1 MVLLGLLL
9 LVTYALHIV
18 EEYTFG
24 FPAWAEAHTGLA
36 LTPEVFLRLNAT
48 FFGVMAAG
56 VVAGILFT
64 PAQWLVVPL
73 GTAVLINGTG
83 HLVASL
89 ITWSYSPGLVT
100 GMLLWIPLG
109 LGIIRAARHRWPS
122 AGVVA
127 GILLGAGL
135 HILVPLSAWLA
146 TRAR

>member
-1 MVLLGLLL
+1 MVQLGLLL

-24 FPAWAEAHTGLA
+24 FPAWAEAQTGLA
-36 LTPEVFLRLNAT
+36 ITSEVFLRLNAT

-56 VVAGILFT
+56 VVAGLLFP

-100 GMLLWIPLG
+100 GTLLWIPLG
-109 LGIIRAARHRWPS
+109 FRIIRAARQLWPS
-122 AGVVA
+122 AGVIA

-135 HILVPLSAWLA
+135 QILVPLSAWLA

>member
-1 MVLLGLLL
+1 MVQLGLLL

-36 LTPEVFLRLNAT
+36 FTSEVFLRLNAT

-56 VVAGILFT
+56 VVAGLLFT

-100 GMLLWIPLG
+100 GTLLWIPLG
-109 LGIIRAARHRWPS
+109 LRIIRAARQLWPS
-122 AGVVA
+122 ARIIA

-135 HILVPLSAWLA
+135 LLLVPLSAWLA
-146 TRAR
+146 TGAP

>member
-1 MVLLGLLL
+1 MVQLGLLL

-36 LTPEVFLRLNAT
+36 FTSEVFLRLNAM

-56 VVAGILFT
+56 VVAGLLFT

-100 GMLLWIPLG
+100 GTLLWIPLG
-109 LGIIRAARHRWPS
+109 FRIIRAARQLWPS
-122 AGVVA
+122 AGVIV

-135 HILVPLSAWLA
+135 HLLVPLSAWLA

>member
-1 MVLLGLLL
+1 MVQLGLLL

-36 LTPEVFLRLNAT
+36 FTSEVFLRLNAM

-56 VVAGILFT
+56 VVAGLLFT

-100 GMLLWIPLG
+100 GTLLWIPLG
-109 LGIIRAARHRWPS
+109 FRIIRAARQLWPS
-122 AGVVA
+122 AGVIA
-127 GILLGAGL
+127 GILFGAGL

-146 TRAR
+146 TRAP

>member
-1 MVLLGLLL
+1 MVPLGLLL

-36 LTPEVFLRLNAT
+36 FTPEVFLRLNAT

-56 VVAGILFT
+56 VVAGLLFT

-100 GMLLWIPLG
+100 GTLLWIPLG
-109 LGIIRAARHRWPS
+109 FRIIRAARQLWPS
-122 AGVVA
+122 AGVIA
-127 GILLGAGL
+127 GILFGAGL

-146 TRAR
+146 TRAP